1 MMLSAALQCGPA
13 SKLGRFAL
21 PIRSGAFTLGSD
33 ATDGGP
39 AAIKDDASCGGSS
52 TSYHRSSFDECPLE
66 EDVSVP
72 ISGPLGWATPD
83 DAAAAAAAAPATCC
97 GPEAPTAAPWR
108 SPAAHAWPEIST
120 CVTTPSGCTWN
131 PSWPIGLRRR
141 LSSSAPHP
149 FVTARSR
156 SITSSCSSR
165 SPVSRMFSVTHSP
178 WW

>member
-1 MMLSAALQCGPA
+1 MLL
-13 SKLGRFAL
+13 LLLLLLL
-21 PIRSGAFTLGSD
+21 P
-33 ATDGGP
+33 
-39 AAIKDDASCGGSS
+39 
-52 TSYHRSSFDECPLE
+52 PLLLR
-66 EDVSVP
+66 P
-72 ISGPLGWATPD
+72 
-83 DAAAAAAAAPATCC
+83 AAAPKHQLQRVAT
-97 GPEAPTAAPWR
+97 ATLHISTNRYPWR

-131 PSWPIGLRRR
+131 PSWPIGLRRK

-178 WW
+178 